1 MSTASMKILHL
12 STSDIDGGAA
22 RAAYRLHQGLN
33 QMGVSSYM
41 LVRDK
46 QKKSPSVIS
55 DTSAITKLGP
65 ILNRLPLRKYPE
77 RDAVMFSSQ
86 WFIDSLAKPIADIN
100 PDVVHLHWV
109 CNGFLQIETLKK
121 INKPIVWTLHDMW
134 PFTGGCHYTQGCDRY
149 KHQCGSCPILHSQKQ
164 KDLSFQT
171 LQRKAKAWKDLK
183 LTIVTSSRWLAGCA
197 NESALFKHQSVE
209 AIANSI
215 DTKLF
220 RPGLKQ
226 SAREILNLPQDKKLL
241 LFVAG
246 STTGDPRKGFQYLV
260 DALNLLQHRGDCT
273 FELAI
278 LGEEAPTDASP
289 WTFKTHYLGRFSD
302 EVSLALV
309 YNAADIFIAP
319 SVQDNLPNTVV
330 EALACGTPCIA
341 FKIGGMPDMIDHQQN
356 GYLASPF
363 DIEDLGQGIEWIL
376 NDDAKHS
383 ELSARARQKAEE
395 NFSIEQQSAKFLKL
409 YESL

>member
-1 MSTASMKILHL
+1 MKILHL

-22 RAAYRLHQGLN
+22 RAAYRLHKGLSEA
-33 QMGVSSYM
+33 GISSHM
-41 LVRDK
+41 LVRDS
-46 QKKSPSVIS
+46 QKRAPSVVK

-65 ILNRLPLRKYPE
+65 ILNRLPLRKYPQ
-77 RDAVMFSSQ
+77 RDSVMFSSQ
-86 WFIDSLAKPIADIN
+86 WFIDSLTRSISAVDPDI
-100 PDVVHLHWV
+100 VHLHWV

-121 INKPIVWTLHDMW
+121 IGRPIVWTLHDMW

-149 KHQCGSCPILHSQKQ
+149 KHQCGNCPILRSQKQ
-164 KDLSFQT
+164 KDLSADI
-171 LQRKAKAWKDLK
+171 LKRKAKAWKDLK
-183 LTIVTSSRWLAGCA
+183 LTVITPSRWLADCA
-197 NESALFKHQSVE
+197 NESALFKHQRVE
-209 AIANSI
+209 VIANSI

-226 SAREILNLPQDKKLL
+226 EARKILNLPPDKKLL

-246 STTGDPRKGFQYLV
+246 STTGDPRKGFKYLV
-260 DALNLLQHRGDCT
+260 DALNQLQRRGDRT

-278 LGEEAPTDASP
+278 LGEEAPVDP
-289 WTFKTHYLGRFSD
+289 PRWPFKTHYLGRFSD

-309 YNAADIFIAP
+309 YNAADVFIAP

-363 DIEDLGQGIEWIL
+363 DTADLGKGIEWVL
-376 NDDAKHS
+376 KDGNQTD
-383 ELSARARQKAEE
+383 LSASARQKAEAE
-395 NFSIEQQSAKFLKL
+395 FSMKQQQQKILAL
-409 YESL
+409 YKNL